1 MNEMAYSLHLGSD
14 KNRKNISR
22 ANAKNNISGTT
33 SLSNNAIQNA
43 KALSR
48 VDKHNYRKYDN
59 NQELIKV
66 IKGTTSLY
74 NDVINLY
81 KNEFEES
88 RLEYNS
94 RQTRDDRKID
104 NYFKKISDNSKNDLA
119 CEIIIELG
127 DKKYW
132 DTKDNN
138 FKCKMTNVFKEQ
150 VNDLENL
157 LPNFKIASAIIH
169 YDETSPH
176 LHIVGVPIKYKN
188 KNGMSKQVGKAD
200 VFTKEIL
207 KDLQDN
213 MRTLCMASF
222 NKEYG
227 LNNILKAKQ
236 KGRNSDINVKDMD
249 NYQIMK
255 EELENKQKD
264 LEKANKK
271 SLELDM
277 YSNDIKDT
285 VYNLKKTPIVK
296 NTYTISEVD
305 KNKIINYIDKVDK
318 TNEEYK
324 KIQMLSIT
332 LNNVDNELKDNR
344 EKIKVLT
351 ENNNALDIKV
361 STLEKNIEDKDKQLD
376 KLKEENFNLKITINY
391 FQNLFNKL
399 VKFIKKKLFKKIE
412 DRENYMDFSKELYE
426 HGIFDENTIKD
437 IKSEYMIAIDNS
449 NKKQRDDLER

>member
-74 NDVINLY
+74 TDIINLY
-81 KNEFEES
+81 KTEFEEA

-94 RQTRDDRKID
+94 KQTRDDRKID

-127 DKKYW
+127 NKKYW

-138 FKCKMTNVFKEQ
+138 FKYKMTNVFKEQ

-188 KNGMSKQVGKAD
+188 KIGMSKQVGKAD
-200 VFTKEIL
+200 VFTKEVL

-213 MRTLCMASF
+213 MRTLCIASF
-222 NKEYG
+222 NKEYS
-227 LNNILKAKQ
+227 LNNILKTKQ

-249 NYQIMK
+249 NYQAMK

-277 YSNDIKDT
+277 HSNDIKET
-285 VYNLKKTPIVK
+285 IYNLKKTPIVK

-305 KNKIINYIDKVDK
+305 KNKIINYIHKVDK

-324 KIQMLSIT
+324 KFQMLSIT

-351 ENNNALDIKV
+351 ENNSALDIKV
-361 STLEKNIEDKDKQLD
+361 STLKKNIEDKDNQLD
-376 KLKEENFNLKITINY
+376 KLKEENSNLKTTINY

-399 VKFIKKKLFKKIE
+399 ANFIKKKLFKKSE
-412 DRENYMDFSKELYE
+412 DRENYMNFSKDLYE

-437 IKSEYMIAIDNS
+437 ISDEYMIAINNG

>member
-14 KNRKNISR
+14 KNRKNISKET
-22 ANAKNNISGTT
+22 AKNNISGTT

-81 KNEFEES
+81 KTEFEEA

-132 DTKDNN
+132 NTKDND
-138 FKCKMTNVFKEQ
+138 FKYKMTNVFKEQ

-188 KNGMSKQVGKAD
+188 KNGMSKQVGKAN
-200 VFTKEIL
+200 VFTKEVL

-213 MRTLCMASF
+213 MRTLCIASF

-227 LNNILKAKQ
+227 LNNILKTKQ

-351 ENNNALDIKV
+351 ENNSALGIKV
-361 STLEKNIEDKDKQLD
+361 STLEKNIEDKDNQLD
-376 KLKEENFNLKITINY
+376 KLKEENSNLKMTINY

-399 VKFIKKKLFKKIE
+399 VNFIKKKLFKKSE
-412 DRENYMDFSKELYE
+412 DRENYMNFSKDLYE

-437 IKSEYMIAIDNS
+437 IKNDYMIAIDTS

>member
-14 KNRKNISR
+14 KNRKNISKET
-22 ANAKNNISGTT
+22 AKNNISGTT

-81 KNEFEES
+81 KNEFEEA

-94 RQTRDDRKID
+94 KQTRDDRKID

-132 DTKDNN
+132 DTKDND
-138 FKCKMTNVFKEQ
+138 FKYKMTNVFKEQ
-150 VNDLENL
+150 VKDLEKL

-176 LHIVGVPIKYKN
+176 LHLVGVPIKYKN

-200 VFTKEIL
+200 VFTKEVL

>member
-14 KNRKNISR
+14 KNRKNISKET
-22 ANAKNNISGTT
+22 AKNNISGTT

-81 KNEFEES
+81 KTEFEEA

-94 RQTRDDRKID
+94 RQTRDDRKIN

-138 FKCKMTNVFKEQ
+138 FKYKMTNVFTEQ

-188 KNGMSKQVGKAD
+188 KNGMSKQIGKAD
-200 VFTKEIL
+200 VFTKEVL

-213 MRTLCMASF
+213 MRTLCIASF

-227 LNNILKAKQ
+227 LNNILKTKQ
-236 KGRNSDINVKDMD
+236 KGRNNDINVNDMD
-249 NYQIMK
+249 NYQLMQ
-255 EELENKQKD
+255 EELKKNQKK
-264 LEKANKK
+264 LEIANKK

-277 YSNDIKDT
+277 YSNDMKDIIN
-285 VYNLKKTPIVK
+285 NLKKTPILK
-296 NTYTISEVD
+296 NTYTISEDD
-305 KNKIINYIDKVDK
+305 KNKIINCIDKVDK
-318 TNEEYK
+318 TNNEYK
-324 KIQMLSIT
+324 KIKMLSIT
-332 LNNVDNELKDNR
+332 LNNVDSELKDNR
-344 EKIKVLT
+344 EKIKLLT
-351 ENNNALDIKV
+351 EDNDALNIKV
-361 STLEKNIEDKDKQLD
+361 SSLQKNIKNKENQLVD
-376 KLKEENFNLKITINY
+376 LKKENSRLKSALNY
-391 FQNLFNKL
+391 FENLFNRL
-399 VKFIKKKLFKKIE
+399 VNFIKKRIFGDNE
-412 DRENYMDFSKELYE
+412 ERENYMYFSKELYE
-426 HGIFDENTIKD
+426 HGIFTENNIKD
-437 IKSEYMIAIDNS
+437 IKDDYMFAKEHN
-449 NKKQRDDLER
+449 NKKRDDFEL

>member
-14 KNRKNISR
+14 KNRKNISKET
-22 ANAKNNISGTT
+22 AKNNISGTT

-43 KALSR
+43 RQLSR
-48 VDKHNYRKYDN
+48 IDKHNYRKYDN

-66 IKGTTSLY
+66 IRGTTSLY
-74 NDVINLY
+74 NDVIKLY
-81 KNEFEES
+81 EKEFEEA

-94 RQTRDDRKID
+94 NQTRDNRKIN

-119 CEIIIELG
+119 CEIIIEIG
-127 DKKYW
+127 NKKYW
-132 DTKDNN
+132 DTKDND
-138 FKCKMTNVFKEQ
+138 FKYKMTNVFKEQ

-188 KNGMSKQVGKAD
+188 KNGMSKQVGKAN
-200 VFTKEIL
+200 VFTKEVL

-213 MRTLCMASF
+213 MRTLCIASF

-227 LNNILKAKQ
+227 LNNILKTKQ
-236 KGRNSDINVKDMD
+236 KGRNSDINVNDMD
-249 NYQIMK
+249 NYQLMQEK
-255 EELENKQKD
+255 LKKNQKKLEI
-264 LEKANKK
+264 ANKK

-277 YSNDIKDT
+277 YSNDMKETIN
-285 VYNLKKTPIVK
+285 NLKKTPILK
-296 NTYTISEVD
+296 NTYTISEDD

-351 ENNNALDIKV
+351 ENNSALGIKV
-361 STLEKNIEDKDKQLD
+361 STLEKNIEDKDNQLD
-376 KLKEENFNLKITINY
+376 KLKEENSNLKMTINY

-399 VKFIKKKLFKKIE
+399 VNFIKKKLFKKSE
-412 DRENYMDFSKELYE
+412 DRENYMNFSKDLYE

-437 IKSEYMIAIDNS
+437 IKNDYIMAKDNS

>member
-74 NDVINLY
+74 TDIINLY
-81 KNEFEES
+81 KTEFEEA
-88 RLEYNS
+88 RLEYNF

-104 NYFKKISDNSKNDLA
+104 NYFKKISENSKNDLA

-132 DTKDNN
+132 ETKDNN
-138 FKCKMTNVFKEQ
+138 FKYKMTNVFKEQ

-176 LHIVGVPIKYKN
+176 LHLVGVPIKYKN

-200 VFTKEIL
+200 VFTKEVL

-213 MRTLCMASF
+213 MRTLCIASF

-227 LNNILKAKQ
+227 LNNILKTKQ

-249 NYQIMK
+249 NYQAMK

-285 VYNLKKTPIVK
+285 IYNLKKTPIVK

-351 ENNNALDIKV
+351 ENNNALGIKV
-361 STLEKNIEDKDKQLD
+361 STLEKNIEDKEKQLD
-376 KLKEENFNLKITINY
+376 KLKEENSNLKMTINY

-399 VKFIKKKLFKKIE
+399 VNFIKKKLFKKLE
-412 DRENYMDFSKELYE
+412 DRENYMNFSKDLYE
-426 HGIFDENTIKD
+426 HGIFDENTIND
-437 IKSEYMIAIDNS
+437 IRNEYMIARDTS
-449 NKKQRDDLER
+449 NKKQRDELER

>member
-14 KNRKNISR
+14 KNRKNISKET
-22 ANAKNNISGTT
+22 AKNNISGTT

-43 KALSR
+43 KSLSR

-74 NDVINLY
+74 TDIINLY
-81 KNEFEES
+81 KTEFEEA

-94 RQTRDDRKID
+94 KQTRDDRKID

-127 DKKYW
+127 NKKYW

-138 FKCKMTNVFKEQ
+138 FKYKMTNVFKEQ

-188 KNGMSKQVGKAD
+188 KIGMSKQVGKAD
-200 VFTKEIL
+200 VFTKEVL

-213 MRTLCMASF
+213 MRTLCIASF

-227 LNNILKAKQ
+227 LNNILKTKQ

-344 EKIKVLT
+344 KKIKVLI
-351 ENNNALDIKV
+351 ENNNALGIKV
-361 STLEKNIEDKDKQLD
+361 STLEKNIEDKDNQLD
-376 KLKEENFNLKITINY
+376 KLKEENSNLKMTINY

-412 DRENYMDFSKELYE
+412 DRENYMVFSKELYE

-437 IKSEYMIAIDNS
+437 IRDEYMITRNTS

>member
-14 KNRKNISR
+14 KNRKAISKET
-22 ANAKNNISGTT
+22 AKNNISGTT

-66 IKGTTSLY
+66 IKGTASLY

-81 KNEFEES
+81 KAEFEEA

-94 RQTRDDRKID
+94 KQIRNDRKID

-138 FKCKMTNVFKEQ
+138 FKYKMTNVFKEQ

-157 LPNFKIASAIIH
+157 LPSFKIASAIIH

-176 LHIVGVPIKYKN
+176 LHLVGVPIKYKN

-200 VFTKEIL
+200 VFTKEVL
-207 KDLQDN
+207 KNLQDN
-213 MRTLCMASF
+213 MRTLCIASF

-227 LNNILKAKQ
+227 LNNILKTKQ
-236 KGRNSDINVKDMD
+236 KGRNSDINIKDMN
-249 NYQIMK
+249 NYQLMK
-255 EELENKQKD
+255 EELENKQKY

-271 SLELDM
+271 SL
-277 YSNDIKDT
+277 
-285 VYNLKKTPIVK
+285 
-296 NTYTISEVD
+296 
-305 KNKIINYIDKVDK
+305 
-318 TNEEYK
+318 
-324 KIQMLSIT
+324 
-332 LNNVDNELKDNR
+332 
-344 EKIKVLT
+344 
-351 ENNNALDIKV
+351 
-361 STLEKNIEDKDKQLD
+361 
-376 KLKEENFNLKITINY
+376 
-391 FQNLFNKL
+391 
-399 VKFIKKKLFKKIE
+399 
-412 DRENYMDFSKELYE
+412 
-426 HGIFDENTIKD
+426 
-437 IKSEYMIAIDNS
+437 
-449 NKKQRDDLER
+449 

>member
-14 KNRKNISR
+14 KNRKNISKET
-22 ANAKNNISGTT
+22 AKNNISGTT

-66 IKGTTSLY
+66 IRGTTSLY
-74 NDVINLY
+74 NDVIKLY
-81 KNEFEES
+81 EKEFEEA

-94 RQTRDDRKID
+94 KQTRDNRKIN

-119 CEIIIELG
+119 CEIIIEIG
-127 DKKYW
+127 NKKYW
-132 DTKDNN
+132 DTKDND
-138 FKCKMTNVFKEQ
+138 FKYKMTNVFKEQ

-188 KNGMSKQVGKAD
+188 KNGMSKQVGKAN
-200 VFTKEIL
+200 VFTKEVL

-213 MRTLCMASF
+213 MRTLCIASF

-227 LNNILKAKQ
+227 LNNILKTKQ
-236 KGRNSDINVKDMD
+236 KGRNSDINVEDMD

-351 ENNNALDIKV
+351 ENNSALGIKV
-361 STLEKNIEDKDKQLD
+361 STLEKNIEDKDNQLD
-376 KLKEENFNLKITINY
+376 KLKEENSNLKMTINY

-399 VKFIKKKLFKKIE
+399 VNFIKKKLFKKSE
-412 DRENYMDFSKELYE
+412 DRENYMNFSKDLYE

-437 IKSEYMIAIDNS
+437 IKNDYIMAKDNS

>member
-14 KNRKNISR
+14 KNRKNISKET
-22 ANAKNNISGTT
+22 AKNNISGKT

-81 KNEFEES
+81 KNEFEEA

-94 RQTRDDRKID
+94 RQTKDDRKID

-138 FKCKMTNVFKEQ
+138 FKYKMTNVFTEQ

-200 VFTKEIL
+200 VFTKEVL

-213 MRTLCMASF
+213 MRTLCIASF

-227 LNNILKAKQ
+227 LNNILKTKQ

-249 NYQIMK
+249 NYQAMK

-277 YSNDIKDT
+277 HSNDIKDT
-285 VYNLKKTPIVK
+285 IDNLKKTPIVK

-351 ENNNALDIKV
+351 ENNSALDIKI
-361 STLEKNIEDKDKQLD
+361 STLEKNIEDKDNQLD
-376 KLKEENFNLKITINY
+376 KLKEENFNLKMTVNY

-399 VKFIKKKLFKKIE
+399 VNFIKKKLFKKLE
-412 DRENYMDFSKELYE
+412 DRENYMNFSKDLYE
-426 HGIFDENTIKD
+426 HGIFDENIIKD
-437 IKSEYMIAIDNS
+437 IRDEYMIAINNS

>member
-14 KNRKNISR
+14 KNRKNISKET
-22 ANAKNNISGTT
+22 AKNNISGTT

-81 KNEFEES
+81 KTEFEEA
-88 RLEYNS
+88 RLEYNFK
-94 RQTRDDRKID
+94 QTRDDRKID
-104 NYFKKISDNSKNDLA
+104 NYFKKISENSKNDLA

-138 FKCKMTNVFKEQ
+138 FKYKMTNVFKEQ

-200 VFTKEIL
+200 VFTKEVL

-213 MRTLCMASF
+213 MRTLCIASF

-227 LNNILKAKQ
+227 LNNILKTKQ

-249 NYQIMK
+249 NYQAMK

-277 YSNDIKDT
+277 HSNDIKDT
-285 VYNLKKTPIVK
+285 IYNLKKAPIVK
-296 NTYTISEVD
+296 NTYTISEFD

-351 ENNNALDIKV
+351 ENNSALDIKV
-361 STLEKNIEDKDKQLD
+361 STLEKNIKDKDNQLD
-376 KLKEENFNLKITINY
+376 KLKEENSNLKMTISY

-399 VKFIKKKLFKKIE
+399 VNFIKKKLFKKTE
-412 DRENYMDFSKELYE
+412 DRENYMNFSKELYE